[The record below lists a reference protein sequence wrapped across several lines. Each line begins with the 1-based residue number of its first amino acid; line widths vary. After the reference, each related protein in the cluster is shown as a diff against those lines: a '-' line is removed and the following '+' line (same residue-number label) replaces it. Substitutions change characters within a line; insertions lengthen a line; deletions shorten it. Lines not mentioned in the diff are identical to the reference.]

1 MLWILR
7 TRVGKLQK
15 YKQKLASLTGWFSQ
29 NRRVILTSS
38 SIAGI
43 VIAMRALGFLQPLEW
58 SVLDLFFRW
67 RPLEPIDERILIV
80 GIDESDLQAYGF
92 PIPDNKLA
100 QLLQQINAAEPQAI
114 GLDLYRD
121 LPTEPGYAELV
132 QAFQTI
138 PNIVGIETF
147 ESGNGSAVNPPP
159 ILAQKDQVGFNNFM
173 TDTDGVVRRGLLHV
187 WFPDDVILE
196 SFPLKLATIYLENQ
210 GVSLPSLAPATD
222 FPLGEGNITRFR
234 QNDGAYVRADAGGY
248 QFLANLR
255 GPMGRFRRVSMTE
268 VLEGRVP
275 SELIRDRIVL
285 IGPTA
290 PSVKDTHFTSYSG
303 GLFQSREKMYGVELM
318 ANFVSQ
324 ILSTALDNR
333 TQIQVWSDPVEW
345 LWILGWSWVGASL
358 CWKLRAP
365 YRSTTLVLL
374 LSVGLSGG
382 AYLLFCYGWWIP
394 VVPPLITLLASAAVV
409 VGYLA
414 HLQGEFKRSTDF
426 LSSVINT
433 IPDPIYV
440 KNKNHHKIVINQAY
454 CKLVGYPMQTL
465 MSKSDYELFP
475 QQEADIF
482 WKQDE
487 LAFYL
492 AGEQENEEKLTDAQG
507 ITRFI
512 ATKRSIH
519 RDAAGNI
526 FLVGVIRDITE
537 RKCLEEELK
546 RIAAELEHYNA
557 QLKVHAEQDPL
568 TGLANRK
575 VFNERLA
582 QSLEW
587 ATNNNKLVALFYL
600 DLNDFK
606 IINDTMGH
614 HIGDL
619 LLKTVAQRLNDC
631 LRSSDTVARLG
642 GDEFTVILP
651 GIPRKADVARVA
663 KKILQTIT
671 QEAHLDGHIVSVTTS
686 IGISVYP
693 LDAHDLNLLTQKADD
708 AMYRA
713 KRSGKN
719 RYKFATSSPEFNVQ
733 SSPED

>member
-7 TRVGKLQK
+7 TRVGKFHQ
-15 YKQKLASLTGWFSQ
+15 YKQKLAPLTGWVCEK
-29 NRRVILTSS
+29 RRVILTSS
-38 SIAGI
+38 SIAAI
-43 VIAMRALGFLQPLEW
+43 VIALRALGLLQPLEW
-58 SVLDLFFRW
+58 SVLDLFFRL

-92 PIPDNKLA
+92 PVPDNKLA
-100 QLLQQINAAEPQAI
+100 RLLQQINAAEPAAI

-121 LPTEPGYAELV
+121 LPTEPGHAELV
-132 QAFQTI
+132 QAFETI

-147 ESGNGSAVNPPP
+147 ESGNGAAVNPPP
-159 ILAQKDQVGFNNFM
+159 ILARKDMVGFNNFM

-196 SFPLKLATIYLENQ
+196 SFPLKLAAIYLEGQ
-210 GVSLPSLAPATD
+210 GVSLPSLEPASN
-222 FPLGEGNITRFR
+222 FPVGRGNIIRFR
-234 QNDGAYVRADAGGY
+234 SNDGAYVRADAGGF
-248 QFLANLR
+248 QFLASLR
-255 GPMGRFRRVSMTE
+255 GPVGRFRRVSMTE

-275 SELIRDRIVL
+275 EELMRDRIVV
-285 IGPTA
+285 IGPTS

-303 GLFQSREKMYGVELM
+303 GLFQPRQKMYGVELM

-324 ILSTALDNR
+324 ILGTALDGR

-345 LWILGWSWVGASL
+345 LWIFGWSWVGANL

-365 YRSTTLVLL
+365 YRSTALVLL
-374 LSVGLSGG
+374 LGAGLSGS
-382 AYLLFCYGWWIP
+382 AYLIFCYGWWIP
-394 VVPPLITLLASAAVV
+394 LVPPLMTLFASAAVV

-440 KNKNHHKIVINQAY
+440 KNKQHQKIVINEAY
-454 CKLVGYPMQTL
+454 CKLVGYPTKTL
-465 MSKSDYELFP
+465 MSQSDYELFP

-482 WKQDE
+482 WQQDE
-487 LAFYL
+487 LAFY
-492 AGEQENEEKLTDAQG
+492 AVGEQENEEKLTDVRG
-507 ITRFI
+507 KTHFI

-537 RKCLEEELK
+537 RKRLEEELK

-575 VFNERLA
+575 VFQERLA

-606 IINDTMGH
+606 IVNDTMGH
-614 HIGDL
+614 HVGDL
-619 LLKTVAQRLNDC
+619 LLKTVAQRLKGC
-631 LRSSDTVARLG
+631 LRSSDMVARLG

-663 KKILQTIT
+663 DKILQTIT
-671 QEAHLDGHIVSVTTS
+671 QEAHLEGHTVSVTTS

-693 LDAHDLNLLTQKADD
+693 LDTQDLDLLIKKADS

-713 KRSGKN
+713 KRLGKN
-719 RYKFATSSPEFNVQ
+719 RYEFATAS
-733 SSPED
+733 EDSGDVTP

>member
-1 MLWILR
+1 M
-7 TRVGKLQK
+7 
-15 YKQKLASLTGWFSQ
+15 LTGWFSQ
-29 NRRVILTSS
+29 QRRVILTSS
-38 SIAGI
+38 SIAGLVI
-43 VIAMRALGFLQPLEW
+43 VLRALGLLQPLEW
-58 SVLDLFFRW
+58 SMLDLFFRL
-67 RPLEPIDERILIV
+67 RPLEGIDERILII
-80 GIDESDLQAYGF
+80 GIDESDLQTYGF

-100 QLLQQINAAEPQAI
+100 QLLQKLNAAQPRAI

-121 LPTEPGYAELV
+121 LPTEPGHAELI

-147 ESGNGSAVNPPP
+147 ETANGEAINPPP
-159 ILAQKDQVGFNNFM
+159 ILSVKDQVGFNNFM

-196 SFPLKLATIYLENQ
+196 SFPLKLATIYLNSQ
-210 GVSLPSLAPATD
+210 GVSLPSLAPASD
-222 FPLGEGNITRFR
+222 FPIGQGNIIRFR
-234 QNDGAYVRADAGGY
+234 KNDGAYVRADAGGY
-248 QFLANLR
+248 QFIANLR
-255 GPMGRFRRVSMTE
+255 GPVGRFRQVSMMD
-268 VLEGRVP
+268 VLEGRV
-275 SELIRDRIVL
+275 SSQLIRDRIVL
-285 IGPTA
+285 IGSTA
-290 PSVKDTHFTSYSG
+290 SSVKDTHFTSYSE
-303 GLFQSREKMYGVELM
+303 GLFQPRQKMYGVELM

-324 ILSTALDNR
+324 ILSTALEGR

-345 LWILGWSWVGASL
+345 LWIFGWSWVGASL

-365 YRSTTLVLL
+365 YRSTALVLL
-374 LSVGLSGG
+374 LGGGLSAS
-382 AYLLFCYGWWIP
+382 AYLIFCYGWWIP
-394 VVPPLITLLASAAVV
+394 VVPPLITLMGSAAVV

-440 KNKNHHKIVINQAY
+440 KNKEHRKIVINQAY
-454 CKLVGYPMQTL
+454 CKLVGYPMKTL

-475 QQEADIF
+475 QPEADIF
-482 WKQDE
+482 WQQDE

-492 AGEQENEEKLTDAQG
+492 VGEQENEEKLTDVQG
-507 ITRFI
+507 KTHFI

-537 RKCLEEELK
+537 RKRLEEELK
-546 RIAAELEHYNA
+546 RIAAELEQYNA
-557 QLKVHAEQDPL
+557 QLKVHAEQDTL

-575 VFNERLA
+575 VFHERLA

-587 ATNNNKLVALFYL
+587 AKTNNKLVALFYL

-606 IINDTMGH
+606 IINDTLGH

-619 LLKTVAQRLNDC
+619 LLKTVAQRLHAC

-651 GIPRKADVARVA
+651 GVPRKADVARVA
-663 KKILQTIT
+663 DKILQTIN
-671 QEAHLDGHIVSVTTS
+671 QEAYLEGHRVSVTTS

-693 LDAHDLNLLTQKADD
+693 LDTQDLDILIKKADS
-708 AMYRA
+708 AMYEA
-713 KRSGKN
+713 KRLGKN
-719 RYKFATSSPEFNVQ
+719 RYQFAASSTSPNIHSL
-733 SSPED
+733 

>member
-1 MLWILR
+1 M
-7 TRVGKLQK
+7 
-15 YKQKLASLTGWFSQ
+15 
-29 NRRVILTSS
+29 ILTSS
-38 SIAGI
+38 SIAAL
-43 VIAMRALGFLQPLEW
+43 VIAMRALGLLQPLEW
-58 SVLDLFFRW
+58 SVLDLFFRL
-67 RPLEPIDERILIV
+67 RPLEPASERILII

-100 QLLQQINAAEPQAI
+100 QLLQKINAAQPRAI

-121 LPTEPGYAELV
+121 LPTEPGHAELV
-132 QAFQTI
+132 KAFETI

-147 ESGNGSAVNPPP
+147 ESGNEGAVHPPP
-159 ILAQKDQVGFNNFM
+159 VLSEKQMVGFNNFM

-187 WFPDDVILE
+187 WFPADNLILQ
-196 SFPLKLATIYLENQ
+196 SFPLKLATIYLNSQ
-210 GVSLPSLAPATD
+210 GVPLPSLAPASN
-222 FPLGEGNITRFR
+222 FPVGQGNIIRFR
-234 QNDGAYVRADAGGY
+234 KNDGAYVRADAGGY

-255 GPMGRFRRVSMTE
+255 GPVDHFRRVSMTE

-275 SELIRDRIVL
+275 EDLIRERIVL

-303 GLFQSREKMYGVELM
+303 GLLQPREKMYGVELM

-324 ILSTALDNR
+324 ILSTALDGR
-333 TQIQVWSDPVEW
+333 TPIQVWSDPVEW
-345 LWILGWSWVGASL
+345 LWIFGWSWVGASL

-365 YRSTTLVLL
+365 YRSTALVLL
-374 LSVGLSGG
+374 LGGGLSAS
-382 AYLLFCYGWWIP
+382 AYLIFCYGWWIP
-394 VVPPLITLLASAAVV
+394 VVPPLMTLMGSAAVV

-440 KNKNHHKIVINQAY
+440 KNKQHQKIVINQAY
-454 CKLVGYPMQTL
+454 CKLVGYPMNTL

-475 QQEADIF
+475 QPEADLV
-482 WKQDE
+482 WQQDE
-487 LAFYL
+487 LAFYVV
-492 AGEQENEEKLTDAQG
+492 GEQENEEKLTDAQG
-507 ITRFI
+507 KTHFI

-519 RDAAGNI
+519 RDGAGNI

-537 RKCLEEELK
+537 RKRLEEELK

-575 VFNERLA
+575 VFHERLA

-587 ATNNNKLVALFYL
+587 AKNNNKLVALFYL

-606 IINDTMGH
+606 IVNDTLGH

-619 LLKTVAQRLNDC
+619 LLKTVAQRLNAC

-651 GIPRKADVARVA
+651 GVPRKADVARVA
-663 KKILQTIT
+663 EKILQTIN
-671 QEAHLDGHIVSVTTS
+671 QQAELEGHTVSVTTS
-686 IGISVYP
+686 IGISIYP
-693 LDAHDLNLLTQKADD
+693 LDTQYLEILIQKADD
-708 AMYRA
+708 AMYQA
-713 KRSGKN
+713 KRLGKN
-719 RYKFATSSPEFNVQ
+719 RYQFAATSTPSNINSVNGN
-733 SSPED
+733 